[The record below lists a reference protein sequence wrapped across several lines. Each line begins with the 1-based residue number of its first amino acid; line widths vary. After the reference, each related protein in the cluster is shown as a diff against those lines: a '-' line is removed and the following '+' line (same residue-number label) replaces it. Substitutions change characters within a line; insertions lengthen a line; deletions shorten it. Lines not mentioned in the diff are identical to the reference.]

1 MLEQAPSVLLENFW
15 EQAFTKISN
24 PTRIYIMYTKSMN
37 AVFNNLSNSD
47 FEIERIYDTKF
58 LREDVTVYDFF
69 NGQAPSNLNIAN
81 YEDNPAP
88 SDKALIFTH
97 AKLELLTVSAV
108 DVATGKEAE
117 KILNQLRKS
126 YLEVN
131 QGDNQTL
138 EERFDIAS
146 LFNFAGISQGAAD
159 NTTLLVKSAAPSKL
173 QEPWVVKPGVRHRHK
188 LVVASATTFPGT
200 DIADYQIR
208 LSYDVIKLTREN
220 ARKVGFNV

>member
-1 MLEQAPSVLLENFW
+1 
-15 EQAFTKISN
+15 
-24 PTRIYIMYTKSMN
+24 MYTKSLS
-37 AVFNNLSNSD
+37 AVFEKLTNSE

-58 LREDVTVYDFF
+58 LRENKTTYAFF
-69 NGQAPSNLNIAN
+69 DGQAPSDLNIAN

-97 AKLELLTVSAV
+97 AKLELLSVSTG
-108 DVATGKEAE
+108 DVAVGKEAT
-117 KILNQLRKS
+117 KILNQLRRA

-131 QGDNQTL
+131 QGDNQTI
-138 EERFDIAS
+138 EERFDIAT

-159 NTTLLVKSAAPSKL
+159 DTSLLVKSAAPSKL
-173 QEPWVVKPGVRHRHK
+173 QEPWVVKPGVRHRHS
-188 LVVASATTFPGT
+188 LVVASATTFPAT
-200 DIADYQIR
+200 DVADYQIR

>member
-1 MLEQAPSVLLENFW
+1 
-15 EQAFTKISN
+15 
-24 PTRIYIMYTKSMN
+24 MYTKSLSTI
-37 AVFNNLSNSD
+37 FEKLNNSE

-58 LREDVTVYDFF
+58 LRENKTTYAFF
-69 NGQAPSNLNIAN
+69 DGQAPSDLNIAN

-88 SDKALIFTH
+88 SDKALIFSH
-97 AKLELLTVSAV
+97 AKLELLSVSTGAAAV
-108 DVATGKEAE
+108 GKEAT
-117 KILNQLRKS
+117 KILNQLRRA

-131 QGDNQTL
+131 QGDNQTI

-159 NTTLLVKSAAPSKL
+159 DSSLLVKSAAPAKL
-173 QEPWVVKPGVRHRHK
+173 QEPWVVKPGVRHRHN
-188 LVVASATTFPGT
+188 LVFASATTFPAT
-200 DIADYQIR
+200 DNADYQIR